1 MIGLDSLSFGYL
13 SEEAIFDDLSW
24 DFAAGST
31 TAITGVSG
39 RGKSTLLYLIG
50 LLLTPWS
57 GEIRA
62 EGRIVSRMGDVER
75 SRWRA
80 SRVGFVFQD
89 AALDPTRTVLDNVIE
104 SSVYNRRMSRR
115 AAVERAGELM
125 DRFDVVLR
133 ANHKPGEVSGGQ
145 AQRIALCRAML
156 SDPDLIL
163 ADEPTGNLDVAS
175 ARLVVDSLL
184 ECAAAGKTVIIGT
197 HDPDIVAQCDED
209 LAL

>member
-24 DFAAGST
+24 AFAAGST

-80 SRVGFVFQD
+80 TRVGFVFQD

>member
-13 SEEAIFDDLSW
+13 SEESIIDDLSW
-24 DFAAGST
+24 EFAPGST
-31 TAITGVSG
+31 TAITGLSG

-62 EGRIVSRMGDVER
+62 DGRVVSRMGDGER

-104 SSVYNRRMSRR
+104 SSVYDRRMSRR

-125 DRFDVVLR
+125 DRFDVALR
-133 ANHKPGEVSGGQ
+133 ADHKPGEVSGGQ

-175 ARLVVDSLL
+175 AGVVIDALL
-184 ECAAAGKTVIIGT
+184 EGAAAGKTVVIGT
-197 HDPDIVAQCDED
+197 HDPDIVAQCDAV